1 MKTRSTTRCYARDK
15 TRHDQPRARKEVL
28 LFGVASTPRAWE
40 VPRWQSQGICIAFLA
55 SQEDERL
62 QKSLGSFNHV
72 SSRTGEPLTLE
83 KRRLL
88 IYNHTDT

>member
-40 VPRWQSQGICIAFLA
+40 DPRWQFQGICIAYLSFLS
-55 SQEDERL
+55 SQEKE
-62 QKSLGSFNHV
+62 
-72 SSRTGEPLTLE
+72 E
-83 KRRLL
+83 
-88 IYNHTDT
+88 

>member
-40 VPRWQSQGICIAFLA
+40 DPRWQFQGICIASLA
-55 SQEDERL
+55 SQKKEE
-62 QKSLGSFNHV
+62 
-72 SSRTGEPLTLE
+72 
-83 KRRLL
+83 
-88 IYNHTDT
+88 